1 MFATFSSSLSDRAW
15 AANEGEDADWGVGF
29 ILLETAADGGG
40 VAGADCW
47 TWVDKN
53 VDFNIWKKSLVQKKV
68 SNLSEILILEISL
81 LGPK

>member
-53 VDFNIWKKSLVQKKV
+53 VDFNICQRR
-68 SNLSEILILEISL
+68 ISYERL
-81 LGPK
+81 KFK